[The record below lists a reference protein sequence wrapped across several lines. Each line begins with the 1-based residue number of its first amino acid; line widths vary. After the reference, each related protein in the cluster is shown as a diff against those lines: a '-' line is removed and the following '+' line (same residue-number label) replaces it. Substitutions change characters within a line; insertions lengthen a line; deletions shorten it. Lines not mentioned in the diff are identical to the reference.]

1 MRELL
6 LAAGD
11 WWLGT
16 ALGGGLVLLVG
27 YGLMRLAR
35 QPAAKQRLG
44 EYAVLAALLVAVLRL
59 LPAWLPLPWS
69 AGTAVAAVDPNGPA
83 PVATPEV
90 VWMAV
95 PPVEDVWVARP
106 EPSKGVGD
114 SATPFEDSGRAT
126 QSWSLTWQDV
136 SVWVIGVYL
145 TVVVVLL
152 GR

>member
-1 MRELL
+1 M
-6 LAAGD
+6 
-11 WWLGT
+11 
-16 ALGGGLVLLVG
+16 LLVG

-69 AGTAVAAVDPNGPA
+69 AGSAAAAVDPNGPA

-106 EPSKGVGD
+106 ESSKGVAD
-114 SATPFEDSGRAT
+114 LTTSFEDSGRAT
-126 QSWSLTWQDV
+126 RKT
-136 SVWVIGVYL
+136 GGP
-145 TVVVVLL
+145 L
-152 GR
+152 G